1 MTNIEEKDDDD
12 DTKDDEEVLKIEFP
26 RILINEDE
34 YVMTPV
40 SKALVVFKEIIC
52 QDAKFTSKKILEQFY
67 SLILLF
73 ILGEVGDS

>member
-40 SKALVVFKEIIC
+40 SKAFLVLIEIIC
-52 QDAKFTSKKILEQFY
+52 SETKFTSKKVF
-67 SLILLF
+67 
-73 ILGEVGDS
+73 